1 MFPFTEHSKAIFGIR
16 EILGTFNEK
25 WEQTPL
31 GDSASLVSGIV
42 KTLKQH
48 NCSKIFKYKLY
59 TAYPK
64 YSVLDE
70 FEFAESMN
78 VVAKDNV
85 ITTSS
90 KV

>member
-1 MFPFTEHSKAIFGIR
+1 M
-16 EILGTFNEK
+16 GTD
-25 WEQTPL
+25 PL
-31 GDSASLVSGIV
+31 GGLSASLVSGIV